1 MDDGRGS
8 DARADVGGQ
17 PLLFGYR
24 EIPRTLARK
33 HRDAM
38 PDAGIEPRH
47 SSRIEPPEEPT
58 RFTLAEINA
67 RLEAAG
73 DDTLTM
79 EEIAQGAARDCNDQ

>member
-8 DARADVGGQ
+8 NPRSDVASQ

-33 HRDAM
+33 RGDEM
-38 PDAGIEPRH
+38 PDARAEPRH
-47 SSRIEPPEEPT
+47 GARVEPPEEPT

-67 RLEAAG
+67 RLLAAG

-79 EEIAQGAARDCNDQ
+79 EDLAEIPT

>member
-1 MDDGRGS
+1 MDGDRGS

-24 EIPRTLARK
+24 DIPRTLARK

-38 PDAGIEPRH
+38 PDARPEPRDEG
-47 SSRIEPPEEPT
+47 RDEPPQEPT
-58 RFTLAEINA
+58 RFSLAEINA
-67 RLEAAG
+67 RLAAAG

-79 EEIAQGAARDCNDQ
+79 DEIAENAVIA

>member
-1 MDDGRGS
+1 MDDERRS

-33 HRDAM
+33 HRDEM
-38 PDAGIEPRH
+38 PDARPEPND
-47 SSRIEPPEEPT
+47 SSRIEPREEPT

-67 RLEAAG
+67 RLTAAG
-73 DDTLTM
+73 AATLTM
-79 EEIAQGAARDCNDQ
+79 QEITEGRAIP